1 MKYRSKTLGEK
12 IRLNISN
19 KDLIILNDVLKL
31 LDLNVYTYK
40 KLLEEGLLKISQKI
54 GRHVFLEKKKFF
66 IKKEKEE
73 MDKELRLKYYT
84 RQEILNEFNIN
95 VDVIRISIQTMEIPL
110 LMRGILDILM
120 VDIYI

>member
-1 MKYRSKTLGEK
+1 
-12 IRLNISN
+12 
-19 KDLIILNDVLKL
+19 
-31 LDLNVYTYK
+31 
-40 KLLEEGLLKISQKI
+40 
-54 GRHVFLEKKKFF
+54 
-66 IKKEKEE
+66 

-110 LMRGILDILM
+110 LMREFLDILM